1 MAVVVLVVVV
11 VVAMVA
17 VSHVAREQVID
28 KNSEDGRSSLK

>member
-1 MAVVVLVVVV
+1 MAVVMVVV